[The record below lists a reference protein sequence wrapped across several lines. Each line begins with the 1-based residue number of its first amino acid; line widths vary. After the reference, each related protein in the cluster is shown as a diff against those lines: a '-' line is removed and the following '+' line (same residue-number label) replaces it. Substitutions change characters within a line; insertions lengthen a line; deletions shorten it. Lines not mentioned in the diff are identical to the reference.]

1 MAKSPAD
8 RPGPA
13 DSGAA
18 VTGWIRD
25 TAWPMGPLDPSASLD
40 DLAPLGDVFGPAT
53 VVGLGESVRGVRG
66 GHELY
71 VVKHRIL
78 RLAVEALGFRVLA
91 VEEDDAVGAAIDHHL
106 QTGVGDASTLL
117 ARAWGPWRT
126 VEFLDLLRWLR
137 ARNAAHP
144 DDPVRFV
151 GVDRNEHHARALR
164 TLAWHEKTG
173 EKVVYWGGIAHTAVA
188 APADVPA
195 APAGAN
201 DGLALRERLGAAYVS
216 VGVTC
221 LEGTATGPDRLPPPT
236 GNTAESVL
244 AEADLDR
251 FTLDLHAE
259 QPEAVRR
266 WLRSPTAIRVIG
278 PRYDPDDDTAYR
290 MAGGSLAGW
299 FDVMAFVR
307 RITPVHH
314 LAP

>member
-1 MAKSPAD
+1 V
-8 RPGPA
+8 
-13 DSGAA
+13 
-18 VTGWIRD
+18 VTGWIRE
-25 TAWPMGPLDPSASLD
+25 TAWPLGSLDPSAPLD
-40 DLAPLGDVFGPAT
+40 DLAPLGDALGPAV

-78 RLAVEALGFRVLA
+78 RLAVEVLGFRVLA
-91 VEEDDAVGAAIDHHL
+91 VEDDDDIGAAIDHHL
-106 QTGVGDASTLL
+106 QTGVGDAATLL
-117 ARAWGPWRT
+117 SRAWGPWRT
-126 VEFLDLLRWLR
+126 VEFLDVLRWLR
-137 ARNAAHP
+137 AWNVAHP
-144 DDPVRFV
+144 DDAVRFI
-151 GVDRNEHHARALR
+151 GVDGDEHHARALR
-164 TLAWHEKTG
+164 TLAWHDETG
-173 EKVVYWGGIAHTAVA
+173 GKVVYWGGIAHTAVV

-195 APAGAN
+195 APAGMN
-201 DGLALRERLGAAYVS
+201 DGLVLRERLGAAYVS

-221 LEGTATGPDRLPPPT
+221 LEGAAAGPERMPPPA

-244 AEADLDR
+244 AGADLDR

-266 WLRSPTAIRVIG
+266 WLGSPTAIRVIG

-314 LAP
+314 LP

>member
-1 MAKSPAD
+1 MS
-8 RPGPA
+8 
-13 DSGAA
+13 S
-18 VTGWIRD
+18 
-25 TAWPMGPLDPSASLD
+25 LDPSASLD
-40 DLAPLGDVFGPAT
+40 DLAPLGGVFGPAA
-53 VVGLGESVRGVRG
+53 VVGLGESVRGVRA
-66 GHELY
+66 GHELC
-71 VVKHRIL
+71 VVKHRLL

-91 VEEDDAVGAAIDHHL
+91 VEEDEALGAVIDHHL
-106 QTGVGDASTLL
+106 QTGVGDASALL

-126 VEFLDLLRWLR
+126 VEFLDVMRWLR

-151 GVDRNEHHARALR
+151 GVDGHEHHARALR

-188 APADVPA
+188 VPADVPA
-195 APAGAN
+195 APAGTN

-221 LEGTATGPDRLPPPT
+221 LEGSATGPDRLPPPT
-236 GNTAESVL
+236 ADTAESVL
-244 AEADLDR
+244 AGAGLDR

-278 PRYDPDDDTAYR
+278 PRYDPVDDTAYR

-299 FDVMAFVR
+299 FDVMVFVR